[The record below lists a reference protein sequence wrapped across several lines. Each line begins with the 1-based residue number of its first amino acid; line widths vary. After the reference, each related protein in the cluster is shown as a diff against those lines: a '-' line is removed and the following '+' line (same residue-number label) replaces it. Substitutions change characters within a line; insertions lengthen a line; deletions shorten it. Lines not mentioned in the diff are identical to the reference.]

1 MSNHGNSIKLIT
13 GNSHSKLAQD
23 VADRLG
29 ILLVPTTVKK
39 FSNGETNVKIGSS
52 VRDEDVFIIQS
63 SCPGVNDHFMELL
76 ILIHACKIASASR
89 ITAVI
94 PCFPYQRQD
103 KKDKSRLPITAK
115 LVANM
120 LTVAGAD
127 HIITMDLHASQ
138 IQGFFDIPVDNLF
151 TEPIFLRYIKHQ
163 IEGWQHAIVVSP
175 DPGGAKRAAGLAD
188 KLQLDLAMI
197 NRKRTQSGV
206 IEPERM
212 EILVGDVRG
221 KVCILVDDMI
231 DSGHTLTLAT
241 NELVEKGAKAVYALV
256 SHGLLADADLT
267 QLGELPLERLVV
279 TNTVDQQGH
288 RLPDG
293 KLVVLDV
300 AATVAESIRRLHNGE
315 SISLLFGEHE
325 FMI

>member
-13 GNSHSKLAQD
+13 GNSHSTLAAD

-29 ILLVPTTVKK
+29 IQLVPTTVKK
-39 FSNGETNVKIGSS
+39 FSNGETNVKIGWS

-63 SCPGVNDHFMELL
+63 SSPSVNDHFMELL

-151 TEPIFLRYIKHQ
+151 IEPIFLRYIKHQ
-163 IEGWQHAIVVSP
+163 IEGWQNAIVVSP
-175 DPGGAKRAAGLAD
+175 DPGGAKRAAAIAD

-197 NRKRTQSGV
+197 NRKRDHAGTVQ
-206 IEPERM
+206 PEKM

-221 KVCILVDDMI
+221 KVCILIDDMI

-241 NELVEKGAKAVYALV
+241 HELIENGAKTVYALV
-256 SHGLLADADLT
+256 SHGLLADADLKE
-267 QLGELPLERLVV
+267 LGELPLEKLVV
-279 TNTVDQQGH
+279 TNTVDQQDH
-288 RLPDG
+288 KLPNG
-293 KLVVLDV
+293 KLVVVDV

-325 FMI
+325 FIV